1 MKTKYFTS
9 KGSRLVLLILQLAI
23 VLLCAGYVEYVYY
36 ADIHPER
43 QVKKVFTR
51 TDCSILNK
59 RLSEK
64 GSDVKK
70 YRADFLISYNIK
82 GVQYNRWVSGDG
94 LEMLYSKDK
103 AAQEK
108 LAAKFEVGKNYT
120 CWFNPLLPQVAV
132 LVTKHNWNPVV
143 PLLAPIV
150 VGLIALFFFF
160 KNLFQLAGAKR
171 TKAEKSKTKTA
182 KKK

>member
-1 MKTKYFTS
+1 MKRKYFTS
-9 KGSRLVLLILQLAI
+9 KGSRLALLVIQLIL

-43 QVKKVFTR
+43 QVKKDFTR
-51 TDCSILNK
+51 TDCVILNK

-64 GSDVKK
+64 GSDAKK
-70 YRADFLISYNIK
+70 YRADFLISYNVK

-94 LEMLYSKDK
+94 LEMIYSKDK

-108 LAAKFEVGKNYT
+108 LSGKYAAGKHYT
-120 CWFNPLLPQVAV
+120 CWFNPRLPQVAV
-132 LVTKHNWNPVV
+132 LVTKHDWNPML
-143 PLLAPIV
+143 PLLAPII
-150 VGLIALFFFF
+150 VGLIALFFFLR
-160 KNLFQLAGAKR
+160 NLFQLA
-171 TKAEKSKTKTA
+171 KTKKNKETKHS